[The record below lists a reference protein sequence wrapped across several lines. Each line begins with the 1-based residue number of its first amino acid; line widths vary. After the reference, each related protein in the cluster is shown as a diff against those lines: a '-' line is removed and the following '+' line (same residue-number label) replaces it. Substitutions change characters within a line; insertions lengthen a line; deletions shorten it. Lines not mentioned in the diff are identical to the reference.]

1 MTWRQ
6 GFWRREPGEPDGLLR
21 MMDAPELWRGLDRA
35 ARHAL
40 PATAIAVVIVLLA
53 LPGLLPAAPES
64 RAGFVVASV
73 FFWTLYRPSALPA
86 PVVALL
92 GVLLGLLGDAPLGLW
107 AVLLLLEQAAIGVLR
122 RLLLRQGFVIVWLTF
137 AGFAVTI
144 TSLEWICRA
153 VLDLTLLPTAPIML
167 QGAIAVL
174 IYPLLAVP
182 LSRAHANAAAPER
195 A

>member
-1 MTWRQ
+1 
-6 GFWRREPGEPDGLLR
+6 
-21 MMDAPELWRGLDRA
+21 MMDAPEFWRGLDRA

-40 PATAIAVVIVLLA
+40 PAAAIVVVMVLLA
-53 LPGLLPAAPES
+53 LPLLLPAAPEL
-64 RAGFVVASV
+64 RAAFVVASV
-73 FFWTLYRPSALPA
+73 FFWTLYRPTALPA

-107 AVLLLLEQAAIGVLR
+107 AVLLLLEQAAIDALR
-122 RLLLRQGFVIVWLTF
+122 RLLLRQGFMIVWLTF
-137 AGFAVTI
+137 SGFAVAMAT
-144 TSLEWICRA
+144 LEWTCRA
-153 VLDLTLLPTAPIML
+153 ALDLTLLPAGPILL

-182 LSRAHANAAAPER
+182 LSRAHAGAAAPER